1 MLCHVSSNSS
11 NSKKL
16 FGRASE
22 TVQIGGWLLL
32 PFFAGCAHRTF
43 TFGRR
48 TNELLKMFP
57 RDLLSPKMKNKT
69 PFLIIYKGR
78 SSLALTSWS
87 TPHLQTRNRS
97 LQIVQ
102 TVRKIGDD
110 RNSFQ
115 KKNVDSKNQPKAT
128 KCLLFPSKKQA
139 RATEHSVSLS
149 RAHRGG
155 LPQGWLFCFEVTRNL
170 SDFTK
175 KTRGK
180 MTAS

>member
-1 MLCHVSSNSS
+1 MSAKSSMLCHVSSNSS

-32 PFFAGCAHRTF
+32 PYFAGCAHRTF

-48 TNELLKMFP
+48 TYELLKMFP

-78 SSLALTSWS
+78 SSLALTSWY
-87 TPHLQTRNRS
+87 TPHLQTSNRS

-102 TVRKIGDD
+102 TVRKIGDY
-110 RNSFQ
+110 RNSFR
-115 KKNVDSKNQPKAT
+115 KKNVDSKNQPEAT
-128 KCLLFPSKKQA
+128 KCLLSRPSISLKE
-139 RATEHSVSLS
+139 TSPGHGTFSVSESGSSGRTTSKLVVLLW
-149 RAHRGG
+149 G
-155 LPQGWLFCFEVTRNL
+155 
-170 SDFTK
+170 
-175 KTRGK
+175 
-180 MTAS
+180 

>member
-1 MLCHVSSNSS
+1 MLCHVSSNS
-11 NSKKL
+11 KKL
-16 FGRASE
+16 VGRASE

-32 PFFAGCAHRTF
+32 PYFAGCAHRTF

-48 TNELLKMFP
+48 TYELLKMFP
-57 RDLLSPKMKNKT
+57 RDLLSPKKKNKT

-78 SSLALTSWS
+78 SSLALTSWY

-97 LQIVQ
+97 LQ
-102 TVRKIGDD
+102 KIGDD
-110 RNSFQ
+110 RNSFR

-139 RATEHSVSLS
+139 GATEHSVSLS

-155 LPQGWLFCFEVTRNL
+155 LPQSWLFCFEVTLNL
-170 SDFTK
+170 SDKT
-175 KTRGK
+175 TRGK